1 VFSSGGPTGEML
13 EQLIKEQNVFIVIKT
28 KSGQRGKFVAVE
40 NISKITD
47 TDLGFREIIFKT
59 VKASK
64 TYKALKLVQTSYLVL
79 QQFK

>member
-1 VFSSGGPTGEML
+1 LLSKQKVD
-13 EQLIKEQNVFIVIKT
+13 K
-28 KSGQRGKFVAVE
+28 RGKFIAFE